1 MKLFITNLRKY
12 WKYTIYAVKA
22 ELNSEVS
29 DSYLGALWWL
39 LDPICF
45 MLIYT
50 FITIV
55 VFGADVPYFPVF
67 CFIGLTTW
75 NFFNKTMTQSVTL
88 IRQNKGVITKVYVP
102 KYILVLEKMGV
113 FLFKMFIAFILV
125 FILMLVFQVRVSWFA
140 FIYFIPVTTVLIT
153 LVFGCA
159 CILMHFGV
167 FVEDLAYVT
176 EILLK
181 LVFYLSGVF
190 YDIGTRLVDHPW
202 ISSMLLKLNPVAF
215 IMQQYRNILLYSTQA
230 DLLWLGIW
238 FVIGLVFSSVGIY
251 LIRKYENSY
260 AKVV

>member
-1 MKLFITNLRKY
+1 MKLFIKNLKKY

-22 ELNSEVS
+22 ELNAEVS

-50 FITIV
+50 FVTTF
-55 VFGADVPYFPVF
+55 VFGAKEDYFPVF

-75 NFFNKTMTQSVTL
+75 NFFNKTISQSVTL
-88 IRQNKGVITKVYVP
+88 VRQNKGVVTKVYVP

-113 FLFKMFIAFILV
+113 FLFKMFIAYILV
-125 FILMLVFQVRVSWFA
+125 FIMMVLYGVPVTWLA
-140 FIYFIPVTTVLIT
+140 FVYFIPITAVLIT
-153 LVFGCA
+153 LTFGGA
-159 CILMHFGV
+159 CILMHYGV

-176 EILLK
+176 DILLK
-181 LVFYLSGVF
+181 LVFYLSGIF
-190 YDIGTRLVDHPW
+190 YSITIRLEGQKLIADI
-202 ISSMLLKLNPVAF
+202 LLKLNPIAF
-215 IMQQYRNILLYSTQA
+215 LMQQYRNVLLYSTPA
-230 DLLWLGIW
+230 DLVWLGIW
-238 FVIGLVFSSVGIY
+238 FAIGLAVSLVGIH